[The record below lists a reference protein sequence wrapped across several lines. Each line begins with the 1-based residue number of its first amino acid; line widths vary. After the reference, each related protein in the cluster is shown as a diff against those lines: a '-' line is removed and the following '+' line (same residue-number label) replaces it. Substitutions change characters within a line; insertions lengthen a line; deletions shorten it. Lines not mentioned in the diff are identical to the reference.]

1 MRNVV
6 NTIANVANTAIA
18 NRQVRTVMAGVDAG
32 CAPSSHLLRLYN
44 SAAHAAPAPQEWTCA
59 YGQKPFSGKQ
69 KPEGT
74 GSIPGHSD
82 LSRCTRRATSR
93 CRRPRVSALL
103 ARSEGQAGI

>member
-6 NTIANVANTAIA
+6 NTIANVTNTAIA
-18 NRQVRTVMAGVDAG
+18 NRQVRTVMAGVDTLRA
-32 CAPSSHLLRLYN
+32 SSHLLRLYN
-44 SAAHAAPAPQEWTCA
+44 PAAHAAPAPQQWTCA

-74 GSIPGHSD
+74 GSIPGDSD

-103 ARSEGQAGI
+103 ARS